1 MYTLYTDKQEIFE
14 CSISLEGASIKNTSA
29 RLILESDRLSL
40 VYKGTVDAS
49 GKCIIPVKQLK
60 NLLDESTNGIMR
72 LEVIADDTYFT
83 PWESKF
89 KVVTSKKITVEVAN
103 NSKKPLIQF
112 TKPIVSVNT
121 TNNANTIV
129 ESNINLL
136 KHVADISKILK
147 RANITLNNMNY
158 NKHKLNRIIESYLQL
173 RKIPD
178 DKKIIIIEGIIQ
190 SLIKQ

>member
-40 VYKGTVDAS
+40 MYKGTVDAS
-49 GKCIIPVKQLK
+49 GKCTIPVKQLK

-89 KVVTSKKITVEVAN
+89 KVVTSKKVTVEVAN

-112 TKPIVSVNT
+112 TKPIVSINT
-121 TNNANTIV
+121 NTIV
-129 ESNINLL
+129 ESNINLP
-136 KHVADISKILK
+136 KHVSDISKILR
-147 RANITLNNMNY
+147 RANITINNMNY

-178 DKKIIIIEGIIQ
+178 DKKNIIIEGIIQ